1 MRQQT
6 FINIPY
12 FQHHILGFIVGFL
25 NISIY
30 VESLKYTELFYC
42 YLMSLFTYSINR
54 NTYEKMMSYSLIF
67 LIDKILD
74 KENGKA
80 GQGGLGVG
88 GTAVSCRAD
97 PKE

>member
-1 MRQQT
+1 
-6 FINIPY
+6 
-12 FQHHILGFIVGFL
+12 
-25 NISIY
+25 
-30 VESLKYTELFYC
+30 
-42 YLMSLFTYSINR
+42 MSLVTYSINR

-88 GTAVSCRAD
+88 GISVSCRAD